1 MEQKSDA
8 KVIPGFIQSLE
19 SDGCSPG
26 TIKNYTRSI
35 REFSEWLKQGG
46 GDITRLTRVDVQQYI
61 YALEQKGN
69 TAATIENKFAAL
81 SVLARYLD
89 ASHALRNIRR
99 PEVRKSR
106 YIAPKSLDRNERN
119 RVLREVE
126 RTRNLRS
133 IAIVYLFLYSGL
145 RVSEMVALGRDDVVL
160 GERSGSIRVR
170 KGKGNVSRT
179 VPLPVE
185 ARLQLRQY
193 LESRRDDDPA
203 LFLSN
208 FHRRIS
214 VRSVQRVLEK
224 FGVHPH
230 QLRHT
235 YCRELVGAGV
245 DIATVAELAGHA
257 DINVTRRYAKPTTKE
272 LEQAVE
278 KAFSS

>member
-8 KVIPGFIQSLE
+8 KVIHGFIKNLE
-19 SDGCSPG
+19 SDGRSPG

-35 REFSEWLKQGG
+35 REFSEWLKQSD

-61 YALEQKGN
+61 YALEQRGN
-69 TAATIENKFAAL
+69 SATTIENKFAAL
-81 SVLARYLD
+81 SVLAHYLE
-89 ASHALRNIRR
+89 ASHALQNIRR
-99 PEVRKSR
+99 PEARKSR

-133 IAIVYLFLYSGL
+133 IAIIYLFLYSGL
-145 RVSEMVALGRDDVVL
+145 RVSEMVALDRDDVVI
-160 GERSGSIRVR
+160 GERSGLIRVR

-179 VPLPVE
+179 VPLPIE
-185 ARLQLRQY
+185 SRLQLRQY
-193 LESRRDDDPA
+193 LKSRTDDNPA

-208 FHRRIS
+208 YQRRIS

-257 DINVTRRYAKPTTKE
+257 DINVTRRYAKPTAEE

-278 KAFSS
+278 KAFSQ